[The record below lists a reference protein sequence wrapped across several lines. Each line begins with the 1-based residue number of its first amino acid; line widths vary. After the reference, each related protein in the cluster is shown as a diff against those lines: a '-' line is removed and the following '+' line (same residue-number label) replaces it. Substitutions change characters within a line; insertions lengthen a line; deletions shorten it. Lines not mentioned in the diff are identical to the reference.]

1 MSLWC
6 VEVPVNKLHQAV
18 EKGSVCFSYGPDGRV
33 ESNTDGR
40 RSYIWIRCVLS
51 LCDREKFASIPIWCV
66 HDRHKAGHPV
76 SKVCGSSVTGPPATL
91 TRVLGFA
98 RSLASPSTYASSF
111 VGGVEANLASTLKE
125 RPILCARSDQINFSR
140 ARECLTRYPKS
151 STCTCIVIEIC
162 MYSN

>member
-18 EKGSVCFSYGPDGRV
+18 DKGIVCFSYGPDGRV

-40 RSYIWIRCVLS
+40 RSCKWIRCVLS

-98 RSLASPSTYASSF
+98 RSLASPSIYASSF

-125 RPILCARSDQINFSR
+125 QPILGAW
-140 ARECLTRYPKS
+140 ECLTRYP
-151 STCTCIVIEIC
+151 CG
-162 MYSN
+162 